1 MLLNALK
8 HLAGIDSEVKLLNEA
23 TIASIQTLKPPI
35 WVAATR
41 ALHTDEVLI
50 ALSVSAQMNPT
61 AQLALEQL
69 EKLRG
74 CEVHTSVILGSVDEG
89 IFRSLGVRVTN

>member
-1 MLLNALK
+1 
-8 HLAGIDSEVKLLNEA
+8 
-23 TIASIQTLKPPI
+23 
-35 WVAATR
+35 
-41 ALHTDEVLI
+41 
-50 ALSVSAQMNPT
+50 MNPT

-89 IFRSLGVRVTN
+89 IFRSLGVRVTNDPVYQPKGLYQKR